1 MESNILIKDARIID
15 LGGSF
20 NGKKVSLRIQNG
32 IITEIGKDLK
42 PGKSEVWSE
51 TNLCVSPGWMDGQ
64 AHFRDPG
71 EELKEGLLRGLDAA
85 AAGGFTDVAILHS
98 RSQKRP

>member
-1 MESNILIKDARIID
+1 MVVPCTRRFTCLNRRNCATKKMENHILIKDARVID

-42 PGKSEVWSE
+42 PWKSVVWSE
-51 TNLCVSPGWMDGQ
+51 PNLCVSPGWMDGQ
-64 AHFRDPG
+64 VVLG
-71 EELKEGLLRGLDAA
+71 INL
-85 AAGGFTDVAILHS
+85 
-98 RSQKRP
+98 